1 MAEVFVMMK
10 YLAPQT
16 LIDYNIPHFDEFARL
31 FANIY
36 ADSEINASGEFKS
49 VSRFQSF
56 MNLPELTQIFGEV
69 ADIKMQEDLNLN
81 LPKLEGGKPIE
92 IICQPAPEMD
102 GIMKEVGANW
112 DQASKDG
119 TLFCVL
125 LDDEACTHRRKA
137 SKSFLWRLETFQN

>member
-69 ADIKMQEDLNLN
+69 ADIKNAGRPE
-81 LPKLEGGKPIE
+81 LESTK
-92 IICQPAPEMD
+92 
-102 GIMKEVGANW
+102 
-112 DQASKDG
+112 
-119 TLFCVL
+119 TR
-125 LDDEACTHRRKA
+125 RRKA
-137 SKSFLWRLETFQN
+137 YRNYLPASTRNGRNNERSRR